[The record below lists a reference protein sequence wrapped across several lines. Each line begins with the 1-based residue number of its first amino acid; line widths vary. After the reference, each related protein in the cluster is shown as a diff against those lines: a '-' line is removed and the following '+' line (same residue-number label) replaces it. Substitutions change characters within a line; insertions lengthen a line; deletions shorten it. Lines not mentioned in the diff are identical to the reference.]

1 MKRSF
6 AVIVALLLFVVGMAS
21 TPGPDTEFENAYVS
35 YNAKYSNRMH
45 RLDSLRML
53 RTTIDAPVEQF
64 AYTHRL
70 ARGYI
75 DRNIDSAL
83 MFYDLGISEAL
94 SAGNDHD
101 ASLLKLERLSVMPL
115 AGAETP
121 AIYEFEQMDI
131 PQTDSVLTK
140 YYFLAAANLF
150 RRIKKHYPRN
160 LDGNFFREKI
170 VENLDSL
177 LAYLPYNSLDA
188 IYYRGISH
196 YYHGQLNV
204 AAATLSDIIPE
215 LEHDPPRYLE
225 ANRIVAEYYKSV
237 PNNRGRAKNY
247 YRQALL
253 NGLNHGYIPPDIL
266 AEYGK
271 ILSDNG
277 QKSLGSKYIKK
288 ALEMDVQSNFPFKQV
303 GNTHYISF
311 EQERECKWLIIAVV
325 VLSILLIATLVLYIV
340 KYRQKKNADIAAE
353 KAAAV
358 YMAKIAREQ
367 QAGSILISLLANSME
382 QEAEMNVYVERKL
395 TAGQSKDLFEKI
407 KSGRYLQEQRSKF
420 FGLFDEAF
428 LSVYPDFV
436 SKLNSF
442 LLPDKRFE
450 EDNIEILTPELR
462 IAALIKLGQL
472 DSEKISKMLGLSIN
486 TIYTYRNRLRS
497 RAQDRTQIE
506 LKIKEI

>member
-1 MKRSF
+1 
-6 AVIVALLLFVVGMAS
+6 
-21 TPGPDTEFENAYVS
+21 
-35 YNAKYSNRMH
+35 
-45 RLDSLRML
+45 
-53 RTTIDAPVEQF
+53 
-64 AYTHRL
+64 
-70 ARGYI
+70 
-75 DRNIDSAL
+75 
-83 MFYDLGISEAL
+83 
-94 SAGNDHD
+94 
-101 ASLLKLERLSVMPL
+101 
-115 AGAETP
+115 
-121 AIYEFEQMDI
+121 
-131 PQTDSVLTK
+131 
-140 YYFLAAANLF
+140 
-150 RRIKKHYPRN
+150 
-160 LDGNFFREKI
+160 
-170 VENLDSL
+170 
-177 LAYLPYNSLDA
+177 
-188 IYYRGISH
+188 
-196 YYHGQLNV
+196 
-204 AAATLSDIIPE
+204 
-215 LEHDPPRYLE
+215 
-225 ANRIVAEYYKSV
+225 
-237 PNNRGRAKNY
+237 
-247 YRQALL
+247 
-253 NGLNHGYIPPDIL
+253 
-266 AEYGK
+266 
-271 ILSDNG
+271 
-277 QKSLGSKYIKK
+277 
-288 ALEMDVQSNFPFKQV
+288 MDVQSNFPFKQV
-303 GNTHYISF
+303 GNTHYVSF

-325 VLSILLIATLVLYIV
+325 ALSILLTATLALYIV
-340 KYRQKKNADIAAE
+340 KYRQKRNADIAAE